1 MTGADLKEVGVG
13 RDTVTGEYYISF
25 VLTDAGKTVFSE
37 YTSNNV
43 GKYLAISLDK
53 KLISVPVIKTAITE
67 GYWFHFRHLYR
78 RKRQ

>member
-1 MTGADLKEVGVG
+1 MTGADLVGNETGVG

-37 YTSNNV
+37 YTSKNI

-53 KLISVPVIKTAITE
+53 LISVPVI
-67 GYWFHFRHLYR
+67 
-78 RKRQ
+78 